1 MKNRTIAGGGFVFF
15 VPPTKTDADTNTIET
30 KETK

>member
-15 VPPTKTDADTNTIET
+15 VPPTKTDANTNTEN
-30 KETK
+30 KRDNK